1 MGFHLVFHHQSQRQ
15 DERTGDGQF
24 RVQQVAV
31 VVGHVPQEGDFRV
44 TGQMEIQDAGRAV
57 PAVLT
62 QAQRQVISPDF
73 QIKTVLHTLIIQ
85 IRIRVQLT
93 SFRVQR
99 VRIMV
104 NHLPDNLDESLCIHC
119 LCGDFCAVKRGT
131 DDFHQIF
138 HFQNV
143 SPAFFLRGRTVR
155 DKYPVMAQGQGQ
167 IHPLRQRKL
176 CRCRFHIIGPGNGVK
191 PFSLFT

>member
-73 QIKTVLHTLIIQ
+73 QIKNCPPHT
-85 IRIRVQLT
+85 
-93 SFRVQR
+93 
-99 VRIMV
+99 
-104 NHLPDNLDESLCIHC
+104 DNSDQNTGPADVFS
-119 LCGDFCAVKRGT
+119 GT
-131 DDFHQIF
+131 G
-138 HFQNV
+138 
-143 SPAFFLRGRTVR
+143 SPG
-155 DKYPVMAQGQGQ
+155 YG
-167 IHPLRQRKL
+167 
-176 CRCRFHIIGPGNGVK
+176 
-191 PFSLFT
+191 

>member
-73 QIKTVLHTLIIQ
+73 QVKTVLHTLIIQ

-93 SFRVQR
+93 SFRVQGVR
-99 VRIMV
+99 VMV
-104 NHLPDNLDESLCIHC
+104 NHLPDNIDKGLCIHR
-119 LCGDFCAVKRGT
+119 LCGDTG
-131 DDFHQIF
+131 
-138 HFQNV
+138 
-143 SPAFFLRGRTVR
+143 
-155 DKYPVMAQGQGQ
+155 
-167 IHPLRQRKL
+167 PL
-176 CRCRFHIIGPGNGVK
+176 
-191 PFSLFT
+191 